1 MVLRIPAECPRC
13 HPFDPLQETPLWDS
27 GEYLEAA
34 NVHDGKLTLNCEAG
48 HELVAKIPVHQFE
61 VLFEFGCSALLDGY
75 NREAVTSFA
84 SSLERYQEFS
94 CRFLLAQRGLSRE
107 AIEGWWKQVKRQSER
122 QLGSFVALWIT
133 EFGDNPPI
141 LRQNLVELRN
151 ECVHQGRIP
160 PVAKTT
166 AYGEAVLRAI
176 IGGVVKLRNRFFD
189 SREDYLDFV
198 DKNILGYEDNDDEVV
213 FYHWLGPTLI
223 DELWQNA
230 GEPSLQVQGPIS
242 PDSFGPIDEEEQRAV
257 VAALEVDRLEWSL
270 RAPNKN
276 ALDASRLT
284 MDDALLALDD
294 MCSQGRRRRS

>member
-13 HPFDPLQETPLWDS
+13 HPLDPLQEAPWDS
-27 GEYLEAA
+27 EYLEAA
-34 NVHDGKLTLNCEAG
+34 SVHDGKLMLNCEAG

-84 SSLERYQEFS
+84 SSLERFQEFS
-94 CRFLLAQRGLSRE
+94 CRFLLAKRGLSGE

-141 LRQNLVELRN
+141 LPQKLVELRN

-160 PVAKTT
+160 PVAQTT

-189 SREDYLDFV
+189 SRDDYLDFV
-198 DKNILGYEDNDDEVV
+198 GKNILGYDDNDDEVV

-223 DELWQNA
+223 DEIWQNY
-230 GEPSLQVQGPIS
+230 GEPSLQPQGPVS
-242 PDSFGPIDEEEQRAV
+242 PDSFGHLDEEEQRAV

-270 RAPNKN
+270 VPPNKN

-284 MDDALLALDD
+284 MGDALLALED